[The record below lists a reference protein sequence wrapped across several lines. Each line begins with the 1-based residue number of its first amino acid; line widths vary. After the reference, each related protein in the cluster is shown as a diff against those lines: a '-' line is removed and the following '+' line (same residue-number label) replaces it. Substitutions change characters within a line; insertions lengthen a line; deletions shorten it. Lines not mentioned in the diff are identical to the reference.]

1 MKEVFYPLKI
11 LLPDISWILKLQFSM
26 SIEVDAIMRTIVL
39 SLSTGRRTKSIQL
52 RTSEDVNDPLF
63 VKILMVVKSC
73 FAISPS
79 VGFRQFF

>member
-1 MKEVFYPLKI
+1 
-11 LLPDISWILKLQFSM
+11 M

-52 RTSEDVNDPLF
+52 RTSEDVNDSLF
-63 VKILMVVKSC
+63 VEILMLVKSC

-79 VGFRQFF
+79 VDFHLCFQGLDKCRGE